1 MRAVARGRRGRA
13 RSARAVQ
20 AAIVAAVV
28 AAGVGLSGPA
38 NAGATRPQRILG
50 LWEVQSLDGSGNNRA
65 NPTWG
70 KIDTIYPRVGP
81 AWYADGLNEIVDLP
95 PERYVSNRIFNDTDQ
110 NIYSPGGASQWGF
123 VWGQFLDHTIAQ
135 RLGRRLVSPPGETRN
150 IAFDNADPMES
161 FRNDLGIIPFD
172 RSRPADGTGVT
183 TPREQI
189 NTVSSYI
196 DAAAV
201 YGNATD
207 RLDWLREGRVDG
219 DPRNNKARLLMI
231 DGYLPRRDTR
241 GDAST
246 APNMVAGG
254 QLFNTPEKAAVAGDP
269 RANENPALLAIQ
281 TLFAREHNRIV
292 SQLPKWLSEQ
302 DRFEIARAVVI
313 AEQQY
318 ITYTQFL
325 PALGVDLPRYTGYKS
340 DVDVSVTN
348 EFATVGYRA
357 HSLIRGDFRLE
368 AKVGRYSE
376 ETLDRLRDLDVEVT
390 VEGDTVHLMIPLGED
405 AFFNPDLLEL
415 LQLGPML
422 HGVGLRPQTRNDELI
437 SNMLRSFPF
446 FIPVPGNPGCADD
459 PALPPCIPGRNDLGS
474 IDIARGRDHGMP
486 SYNDMRVAYGLP
498 AKPSFA
504 AITGEASESF
514 PADPELTPGAEID
527 DLDSLDFTALF
538 DAKGNRTTPE
548 ADNAV
553 RAERRTPLAARLKAV
568 YGSVDRLDAFV
579 GMIAEPNLPGKEF
592 GELQLAIW
600 RKQFTAMRD
609 GDRFYYGNDPLL
621 RLIRGAFKI
630 DYRKTLG
637 DIIALN
643 TDISRSELAADVF
656 RTPQAQV
663 PGKRPAGDR
672 ERLLPGRSGSRGILG
687 LSRSTRLPAD
697 AAGLL
702 PPGLAPGGSAPGT
715 HRRVVPRRGA
725 GRRRRP

>member
-13 RSARAVQ
+13 RSAKAAQ
-20 AAIVAAVV
+20 AAVVALVV

-38 NAGATRPQRILG
+38 NAGAARPDRILG
-50 LWEVQSLDGSGNNRA
+50 LWEVQSIDGSGNNRA
-65 NPTWG
+65 NPSWG

-95 PERYVSNRIFNDTDQ
+95 PERYVSNRIFNDVDQ
-110 NIYSPGGASQWGF
+110 NIYSPNGVSQWGF
-123 VWGQFLDHTIAQ
+123 VWGQFVDHTIAQ

-150 IAFDNADPMES
+150 IVFDNADPMES
-161 FRNDLGIIPFD
+161 FRNDIGIVPFD
-172 RSRPADGTGVT
+172 RSRPADGTGIT

-189 NTVSSYI
+189 NTVSSYL
-196 DAAAV
+196 DGAAV

-207 RLDWLREGRVDG
+207 RLDWLREGTVDG
-219 DPRNNKARLLMI
+219 DPRNNKATLLMP
-231 DGYLPRRDTR
+231 GNYLPRRDTR

-254 QLFNTPEKAAVAGDP
+254 QLFNTPEKAAVTGDQ

-292 SQLPKWLSEQ
+292 AQLPKWLSEQ
-302 DRFEIARAVVI
+302 DKFEIARAVVV

-325 PALGVDLPRYTGYKS
+325 PSLGVDLPRYKGYKS
-340 DVDVSVTN
+340 DVDVSVSN

-357 HSLIRGDFRLE
+357 HSQIRGDFRLE
-368 AKVGRYSE
+368 AEVGRYSE
-376 ETLDRLRDLDVEVT
+376 ATLDRLRELDVEVT
-390 VEGDTVHLMIPLGED
+390 VEGDTVRLMIPLGED

-446 FIPVPGNPGCADD
+446 FVPVPGNPGCSDD
-459 PALPPCIPGRNDLGS
+459 PALPPCLPGRNDLGA
-474 IDIARGRDHGMP
+474 IDIARSRDHGMP
-486 SYNDMRVAYGLP
+486 SYNDLRAAYGLP

-504 AITGEASESF
+504 AITGEPSESF

-527 DLDSLDFTALF
+527 DLDSLDFTALY
-538 DAKGNRTTPE
+538 DAEGRRTTAA

-579 GMIAEPNLPGKEF
+579 GMMAEPNLPGKEF

-600 RKQFTAMRD
+600 RKQFTALRD
-609 GDRFYYGNDPLL
+609 GDRFHYGNDPLL
-621 RLIRGAFKI
+621 PLIRAAFKI
-630 DYRKTLG
+630 DYRKSLG

-643 TDISRSELAADVF
+643 TDIPRDHLSADVF
-656 RTPQAQV
+656 RTPQAQDRAV
-663 PGKRPAGDR
+663 PPATGA
-672 ERLLPGRSGSRGILG
+672 ERLLPGRSG
-687 LSRSTRLPAD
+687 TRALVIGKAGPAKLPAD
-697 AAGLL
+697 GAALL
-702 PPGLAPGGSAPGT
+702 PPGLAPSGSASRT
-715 HRRVVPRRGA
+715 PRRA
-725 GRRRRP
+725 SRRHSRP

>member
-13 RSARAVQ
+13 RSAKAAQ
-20 AAIVAAVV
+20 AAVVALVV

-38 NAGATRPQRILG
+38 NAGAARSDRILG
-50 LWEVQSLDGSGNNRA
+50 LWEVQSIDGSGNNRA

-95 PERYVSNRIFNDTDQ
+95 PERYVSNRIFNDVDQ
-110 NIYSPGGASQWGF
+110 NIYSPNGVSQWGF
-123 VWGQFLDHTIAQ
+123 VWGQFVDHTIAQ

-150 IAFDNADPMES
+150 IVFDNADPMES
-161 FRNDLGIIPFD
+161 FRNDIGIVPFD
-172 RSRPADGTGVT
+172 RSRPADGTGIT

-189 NTVSSYI
+189 NTVSSYL
-196 DAAAV
+196 DGAAV

-207 RLDWLREGRVDG
+207 RLDWLREGTVDG
-219 DPRNNKARLLMI
+219 DPRNNKATLLMP
-231 DGYLPRRDTR
+231 GNYLPRRDTR

-254 QLFNTPEKAAVAGDP
+254 QLFNTPEKAAVTGDQ

-292 SQLPKWLSEQ
+292 AQLPKWLSEQ
-302 DRFEIARAVVI
+302 DKFEIARAVVI

-325 PALGVDLPRYTGYKS
+325 PSLGVDLPRYTGYKS
-340 DVDVSVTN
+340 DVDVSVSN

-357 HSLIRGDFRLE
+357 HSQIRGDFRLE
-368 AKVGRYSE
+368 AEVGRYSPQ
-376 ETLDRLRDLDVEVT
+376 TLDRLRELDVEVT
-390 VEGDTVHLMIPLGED
+390 VEGDTVRLMIPLGED

-446 FIPVPGNPGCADD
+446 FVPVPGNPGCADD
-459 PALPPCIPGRNDLGS
+459 PALPPCLPGRNDLGA
-474 IDIARGRDHGMP
+474 IDIARSRDHGMP
-486 SYNDMRVAYGLP
+486 SYNDLRAAYGLP
-498 AKPSFA
+498 AKPSFK
-504 AITGEASESF
+504 AITGEPSESF

-527 DLDSLDFTALF
+527 DQDSLDFTALY
-538 DAKGNRTTPE
+538 DAEGKRTTAA

-579 GMIAEPNLPGKEF
+579 GMMAEPNLPGKEF

-600 RKQFTAMRD
+600 RKQFLALRD
-609 GDRFYYGNDPLL
+609 GDRFHYGNDPLL
-621 RLIRGAFKI
+621 PLIRAAFKI
-630 DYRKTLG
+630 DYRKSLG

-643 TDISRSELAADVF
+643 TDIPRDHLSADVF
-656 RTPQAQV
+656 RTPQAQDRAV
-663 PGKRPAGDR
+663 PPATGS
-672 ERLLPGRSGSRGILG
+672 ERLLPGRSG
-687 LSRSTRLPAD
+687 TRALVVGKAGPAKLPAD
-697 AAGLL
+697 GAALL
-702 PPGLAPGGSAPGT
+702 PPGLAPSGSASRT
-715 HRRVVPRRGA
+715 PRRA
-725 GRRRRP
+725 SRRHSRP